1 MKKKKTDKSKSPF
14 RWPFNKHRMGRIDSA
29 SRLVTEAGEAAEAV
43 TKAGGSERGDVLWM
57 VARRCARKFERA
69 GSLFVQAGMGAAAFK
84 AFHGAA
90 TCWDFAQETNHAEGC
105 REAAASLD
113 TFYPPRDE
121 EGGL

>member
-1 MKKKKTDKSKSPF
+1 MKKKTDKSPF
-14 RWPFNKHRMGRIDSA
+14 RWPYNKHRMGRIEA
-29 SRLVTEAGEAAEAV
+29 ARRLADEAGEAAEAFA
-43 TKAGGSERGDVLWM
+43 KAGSVERGNELWM

-69 GSLFVQAGMGAAAFK
+69 GSLLVQAGMSAAAFR

-90 TCWDFAQETNHAEGC
+90 TCWDFAGEPNHASGC

-113 TFYPPRDE
+113 TFYPPQE